1 MDFAAPNIGFVI
13 AAYGIS
19 ALVLIGLAIKI
30 LLALKA
36 RQRELSELEKRQA
49 PRRKVG
55 HGR

>member
-19 ALVLIGLAIKI
+19 ALVLIGLAIKT

-36 RQRELSELEKRQA
+36 RERELSELEKRQA